1 MKEKKA
7 IITLEDG
14 TTFFG
19 ESFGYE
25 GETIGEVVFNT
36 SITGYQEILTDP
48 SYKGQI
54 VVMTYP
60 HIGNYGINVDDF
72 ESKKPFVSGF
82 VVREYSKIYS
92 NWCAKKS
99 LGEFLQENKIVAI
112 EGIDTRALV
121 KKIREKGAMKG
132 IISTCRNQNFD
143 KKFLLKKL
151 KLAPDIVGRDLVKE
165 VTCKTV
171 HEFTES
177 PSPKANLLGNLLRQR
192 RTYSVISFARGEPTR
207 QSPKVVVLD
216 FGVKLNI
223 LRSLLMVGL
232 RPIVVPANTSFEKI
246 LALEPDGILLSNGP
260 GDPEGVS
267 YAIKTVEKLIH
278 YTLHPTPYTLPLF
291 GICLGHQILGLASG
305 GKTYKLKFG
314 HHGANQPIKNL
325 KTGRVGITAEN
336 HNFAV
341 DIKTL
346 KNFIP
351 TYINL
356 NDGTLEGMEHKTLP
370 IFSVQFHPEASPGP
384 HDTKYIFEKFA
395 RMVKT
400 YAKKN

>member
-1 MKEKKA
+1 MTNKKS
-7 IITLEDG
+7 ILLLEDG
-14 TTFFG
+14 SIFFG

-25 GETIGEVVFNT
+25 GERIGEVVFNT
-36 SITGYQEILTDP
+36 SMTGYQEILTDP

-60 HIGNYGINVDDF
+60 HIGNYGINPEDF
-72 ESKKPFVSGF
+72 ESRKPHLEGF

-121 KKIREKGAMKG
+121 RKIREKGAMKS
-132 IISTCRNQNFD
+132 IISTIDFD
-143 KKFLLKKL
+143 KKSLIKKL
-151 KLAPDIVGRDLVKE
+151 KTSPDIVGRDLVKE
-165 VTCKTV
+165 VTCRKVYKFFHSTTLSQVKTCDYN
-171 HEFTES
+171 HST
-177 PSPKANLLGNLLRQR
+177 
-192 RTYSVISFARGEPTR
+192 T
-207 QSPKVVVLD
+207 VVVMD

-223 LRSLLMVGL
+223 LRSLVAVGL
-232 RPIVVPANTSFEKI
+232 HPTVVPAKTSAEKI
-246 LALEPDGILLSNGP
+246 LSLKPDGVLLSNGP
-260 GDPEGVS
+260 GDPEGVP
-267 YAIKTVEKLIH
+267 YAIETVKKLMD
-278 YTLHPTPYTLPLF
+278 YGLPTMDYGLPLF
-291 GICLGHQILGLASG
+291 GICLGHQILALASG

-325 KTGRVGITAEN
+325 KTQKVEITSEN

-346 KNFIP
+346 KNFMP
-351 TYINL
+351 TYTNL

-384 HDTKYIFEKFA
+384 NDTKYLFEKFA
-395 RMVKT
+395 NMVKN
-400 YAKKN
+400 YAEKN